1 MISKNLYPSNWDV
14 RVHTSPVPQVQLQE
28 QTRDLLA
35 EIYTLLEDYAPSWY
49 TQQLRK
55 KIKSALELHQK

>member
-1 MISKNLYPSNWDV
+1 MISKNSYPSNWDV
-14 RVHTSPVPQVQLQE
+14 RVHTSLVSQMQLQE

-49 TQQLRK
+49 TRQLGK
-55 KIKSALELHQK
+55 KIKSALETHQK